1 MTEASSAFGEA
12 FTLLATGDPDLY
24 EIIARSLLISLS
36 AVAISVAIAWPL
48 GALIAI
54 RRFPGRRLLLILIN
68 AMMGLPPVVVG
79 LFLYI
84 LFSRS
89 GAFGVLNLLYT
100 TELMVIAQVILVTP
114 IVLSLTQQ
122 IVSDLYE
129 EYDEML
135 RSMRANGFQTIVT
148 LIWDARPALITAAM
162 AGLGRALA
170 EVGAVM
176 IVGGNIDHA
185 TRVMTTAI
193 TLETSR
199 GELALALALGII
211 LLAMSLVLNG
221 MLSFARPD
229 QKDVVHA

>member
-1 MTEASSAFGEA
+1 MSDATSAFGEA
-12 FTLLATGDPDLY
+12 MRLVLSADADLF
-24 EIIARSLLISLS
+24 EIVGRSLLISLT
-36 AVAISVAIAWPL
+36 AVVVSVAIAWPL
-48 GALIAI
+48 GALLAI
-54 RRFPGRRLLLILIN
+54 RRFPGRRILLVTIN

-79 LFLYI
+79 LTLYI
-84 LFSRS
+84 LLSRS
-89 GAFGVLNLLYT
+89 GPLGVLDLLYT
-100 TELMVIAQVILVTP
+100 VEAMVIAQVILVTP
-114 IVLSLTQQ
+114 IILSLTQQ
-122 IVSDLYE
+122 IIADLNE

-135 RSMRANGFQTIVT
+135 RSMRASSFQTVAT

-211 LLAMSLVLNG
+211 LLVMSLVLNG
-221 MLSFARPD
+221 MLSVVKPEQRDVAR
-229 QKDVVHA
+229 A